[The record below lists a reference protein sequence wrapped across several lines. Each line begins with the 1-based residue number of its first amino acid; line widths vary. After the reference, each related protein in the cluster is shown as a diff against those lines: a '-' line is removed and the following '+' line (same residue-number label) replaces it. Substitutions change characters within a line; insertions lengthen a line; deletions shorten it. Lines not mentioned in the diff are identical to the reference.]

1 MSIQCNRTVYCMVG
15 SFFFGGGGAGGKGD
29 DWGKKNG
36 RHHCG
41 TSFEVS
47 LLVTTPNIEN
57 YTAHCNVFY

>member
-1 MSIQCNRTVYCMVG
+1 MVG